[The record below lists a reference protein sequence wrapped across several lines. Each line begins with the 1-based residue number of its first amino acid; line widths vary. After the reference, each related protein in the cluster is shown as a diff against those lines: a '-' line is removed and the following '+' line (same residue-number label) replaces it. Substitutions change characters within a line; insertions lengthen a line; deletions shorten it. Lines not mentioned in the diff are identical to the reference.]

1 VSLAD
6 KLVLVTGAT
15 GLVGTNLVPA
25 LLAQGAQVRATVH
38 RKPPAPAAPGVEYV
52 AADLTREEDCA
63 RSVAGQELIFH
74 CAARGASAGGFNQ
87 GGGLKFLENFYMD
100 ARLLA
105 AAQAAGAKKFLW
117 LGSTTAYPPTGER
130 EVVEDDL
137 LVGEPFEKY
146 HAVGW
151 SKRFTEVVCKI
162 YAERATPKL
171 SVAVL
176 RPSSIY
182 GPGDDFD
189 LATAHVVPALVR
201 KVVERWSPLEVW
213 GTGREER
220 DLVFVDDVVDALLLA
235 AEKVEGHAAYNIGA
249 GTSHTVREVI
259 ETLAQLDG
267 FAGANI
273 QFDPTKPTTIPMRR
287 ISIERAIRELGWQP
301 RTSLEAGLRRT
312 CAWFRRQAGLNQDLH
327 PVNGA

>member
-1 VSLAD
+1 MSLAE
-6 KLVLVTGAT
+6 KKVLVTGAT
-15 GLVGTNLVPA
+15 GLVGANLVTA
-25 LLAQGAQVRATVH
+25 LIARGAKVRATVH
-38 RKPPAPAAPGVEYV
+38 RKQPASPTADVEYFT
-52 AADLTREEDCA
+52 ADLTRDEDCVRA
-63 RSVAGQELIFH
+63 AAGCELIFH
-74 CAARGASAGGFNQ
+74 CAARGASAGGFNRS
-87 GGGLKFLENFYMD
+87 GGLEFLENFYMD

-117 LGSTTAYPPTGER
+117 LGSTTAYPPTGDR
-130 EVVEDDL
+130 EVAEDEL

-146 HAVGW
+146 YGVGW
-151 SKRFTEVVCKI
+151 CKRFTEVVCKI

-213 GTGREER
+213 GTGNEER

-249 GTSHTVREVI
+249 GASHTIREVI
-259 ETLAQLDG
+259 ETLTRLDG
-267 FAGANI
+267 FVDAKI
-273 QFDPTKPTTIPMRR
+273 QFDPTKPTTIPVRR
-287 ISIERAIRELGWQP
+287 ISITRAAKELGWRP
-301 RTSLEAGLRRT
+301 RVTLEEGLRRT
-312 CAWFRRQAGLNQDLH
+312 YKYFRAQRA
-327 PVNGA
+327 